1 MWNKCSKKPEICP
14 NAADLYAK
22 DHWKQNRCLMRSLI
36 FHKYDRDEGEILPPN
51 WKVQP
56 AGRRSKFD
64 KKSMGNNRKKAPRNT
79 SPKLKSSKWPSPGLW
94 TSFWQGC
101 SELERKIE
109 TLINSTH
116 IQEGYDCLT
125 SAISDNNN
133 ILRAV
138 KVSAPLPRGVTA
150 PVSVSEQKIQ
160 IIILILKRGPCLFQI
175 CQPNF
180 LTWLMFSRFCT
191 YIRYCF
197 RLPQQCIKTL
207 GTRSR
212 TRTKAKQWCKQW
224 VTPIMNR
231 NIKKIVIPDTIK
243 LLQLQH

>member
-1 MWNKCSKKPEICP
+1 MLKKAANLSKRWWFLCKSSVKTPP
-14 NAADLYAK
+14 
-22 DHWKQNRCLMRSLI
+22 QMNRWLIRSLI
-36 FHKYDRDEGEILPPN
+36 LHKYDRDEGEILPPN

-160 IIILILKRGPCLFQI
+160 IIILILKRGPCLIFWDWSIWSWVLVKILKQK
-175 CQPNF
+175 F
-180 LTWLMFSRFCT
+180 GYHVGRDF
-191 YIRYCF
+191 
-197 RLPQQCIKTL
+197 
-207 GTRSR
+207 
-212 TRTKAKQWCKQW
+212 KA
-224 VTPIMNR
+224 
-231 NIKKIVIPDTIK
+231 
-243 LLQLQH
+243 

>member
-1 MWNKCSKKPEICP
+1 M
-14 NAADLYAK
+14 
-22 DHWKQNRCLMRSLI
+22 NRWLIRSLI
-36 FHKYDRDEGEILPPN
+36 LHKYDRDEGEILPPN

-64 KKSMGNNRKKAPRNT
+64 KISMGNNRKKAPRNT

-101 SELERKIE
+101 SEHERKIE
-109 TLINSTH
+109 THINSIH

-133 ILRAV
+133 ILGAV

-160 IIILILKRGPCLFQI
+160 IIILILKRGPCLAGA
-175 CQPNF
+175 NV
-180 LTWLMFSRFCT
+180 
-191 YIRYCF
+191 
-197 RLPQQCIKTL
+197 
-207 GTRSR
+207 G
-212 TRTKAKQWCKQW
+212 
-224 VTPIMNR
+224 
-231 NIKKIVIPDTIK
+231 NITNIWPRGESVIPGLGRPAPVVERVQVFLKPQSFEATPN
-243 LLQLQH
+243 LFYFWV

>member
-1 MWNKCSKKPEICP
+1 MWNKCSKKLQICP
-14 NAADLYAK
+14 NADDLYAK
-22 DHWKQNRCLMRSLI
+22 VQWKLNRWLMRSLI
-36 FHKYDRDEGEILPPN
+36 LHKYDRDEGEILPPN

-56 AGRRSKFD
+56 SGRRSKFD
-64 KKSMGNNRKKAPRNT
+64 KISMGNNRKKAPRNT

-109 TLINSTH
+109 TLIDSTH

-160 IIILILKRGPCLFQI
+160 IIILILKRGPCLIFWDWSIWSWVLVKILKQK
-175 CQPNF
+175 F
-180 LTWLMFSRFCT
+180 GYHFGRDF
-191 YIRYCF
+191 
-197 RLPQQCIKTL
+197 
-207 GTRSR
+207 
-212 TRTKAKQWCKQW
+212 KA
-224 VTPIMNR
+224 
-231 NIKKIVIPDTIK
+231 
-243 LLQLQH
+243 

>member
-1 MWNKCSKKPEICP
+1 MWNKCSKKLQICP
-14 NAADLYAK
+14 NPDDLYAK
-22 DHWKQNRCLMRSLI
+22 VQWKLNRWLMRSLI
-36 FHKYDRDEGEILPPN
+36 LHKYDRDEGEILPPN

-56 AGRRSKFD
+56 SGRRSKFD
-64 KKSMGNNRKKAPRNT
+64 EISMGNNRKKAPRNT

-101 SELERKIE
+101 SELEQKIE
-109 TLINSTH
+109 TLIDSTH

-160 IIILILKRGPCLFQI
+160 IIILILKRGPCLHPPGTQTSTSNDQI
-175 CQPNF
+175 D
-180 LTWLMFSRFCT
+180 R
-191 YIRYCF
+191 
-197 RLPQQCIKTL
+197 
-207 GTRSR
+207 
-212 TRTKAKQWCKQW
+212 
-224 VTPIMNR
+224 
-231 NIKKIVIPDTIK
+231 
-243 LLQLQH
+243 